1 MPHTSPDTDTQAI
14 LHSLRDCRTIA
25 VVGLSPKVHR
35 DSHHVAEYLQQQ
47 GYRIVPVNPQATE
60 ILGERCWPSL
70 TEAAQH
76 ERIDLVDVFRNSAD
90 VPPIAEE
97 AIAIGAN
104 ALWLQLG
111 VQHDGAAAHARAAG
125 LLVVQQ
131 QCMLVEHQRLVAQGA
146 LTGHKEA
153 GGAAGRQSAP

>member
-1 MPHTSPDTDTQAI
+1 MPPNTPPDENSTI
-14 LHSLRDCRTIA
+14 LSILKGSRTIA
-25 VVGLSPKVHR
+25 VVGLSPKPER

-47 GYRIVPVNPQATE
+47 GYRIVPVNPVAADQA

-70 TEAAQH
+70 SAAAEH
-76 ERIDLVDVFRNSAD
+76 HRIDVVDVFRNSAD

-125 LLVVQQ
+125 LQVVQQ
-131 QCMLVEHQRLVAQGA
+131 QCMLVEHQRLVAQGT
-146 LTGHKEA
+146 LTARKDQA
-153 GGAAGRQSAP
+153 SAAG